1 MRPDDLLNQSRW
13 RYWDGSGWSR
23 SQADAIEMIAARD
36 GVSQTLSVFTRGG
49 RWYALSKRNDLLGSD
64 ITVWTANSPTGPW
77 SSGTAVAKVSKGETG
92 QVRYMPLAHPSLFPQ
107 AGSVVASYSTND
119 TNSERVVED
128 PLRYRPHFVR
138 VTLPR

>member
-1 MRPDDLLNQSRW
+1 
-13 RYWDGSGWSR
+13 
-23 SQADAIEMIAARD
+23 
-36 GVSQTLSVFTRGG
+36 
-49 RWYALSKRNDLLGSD
+49 
-64 ITVWTANSPTGPW
+64 
-77 SSGTAVAKVSKGETG
+77 
-92 QVRYMPLAHPSLFPQ
+92 MPLAHPSLFPQ

>member
-1 MRPDDLLNQSRW
+1 M
-13 RYWDGSGWSR
+13 
-23 SQADAIEMIAARD
+23 
-36 GVSQTLSVFTRGG
+36 
-49 RWYALSKRNDLLGSD
+49 
-64 ITVWTANSPTGPW
+64 WTANSPTGPW
-77 SSGTAVAKVSKGETG
+77 SSGTAVAQVSKGETG

-119 TNSERVVED
+119 TNSERVAED